1 MRIYRTPIL
10 IDDEPKIFGG
20 KASLRQ
26 ALYILAGLIAAYLQY
41 NAMKIVSTETA
52 IAFAGICVFVA
63 VALAFFRVPGL
74 DMPLDQYLYRLILY
88 SLSQQDF
95 PYERRDD

>member
-26 ALYILAGLIAAYLQY
+26 ALYVLAGLIAAYLAY
-41 NAMKIVSTETA
+41 SVVKPLGKET
-52 IAFAGICVFVA
+52 GI
-63 VALAFFRVPGL
+63 ALAAFCILGAAAMAFVKVPKY
-74 DMPLDQYLYRLILY
+74 DMPLDQYLYRIARY
-88 SLSQQDF
+88 KTSQHEF
-95 PYERRDD
+95 PYKREV